1 MIDFSNNTHTELSV
15 YTIPQ
20 RETKK
25 HYDNVINWLNIEQLF
40 VFQQLA
46 LMIDFFFFQLICLL
60 LPLAGRRK
68 LGTFFFFLNIIILFN
83 FYWGSNSSPSSTSNA
98 TVHCCPLSVSLPH
111 FFFLFPF
118 KKLSVGFEL
127 TIHVSQKR

>member
-25 HYDNVINWLNIEQLF
+25 HYDNVINWRNIEQLF

-46 LMIDFFFFQLICLL
+46 LMIDFFFFFNWFV
-60 LPLAGRRK
+60 
-68 LGTFFFFLNIIILFN
+68 FFFRLLEEEN
-83 FYWGSNSSPSSTSNA
+83 
-98 TVHCCPLSVSLPH
+98 
-111 FFFLFPF
+111 
-118 KKLSVGFEL
+118 
-127 TIHVSQKR
+127 

>member
-68 LGTFFFFLNIIILFN
+68 LGTFFFFFK
-83 FYWGSNSSPSSTSNA
+83 YY
-98 TVHCCPLSVSLPH
+98 H
-111 FFFLFPF
+111 F
-118 KKLSVGFEL
+118 V
-127 TIHVSQKR
+127 